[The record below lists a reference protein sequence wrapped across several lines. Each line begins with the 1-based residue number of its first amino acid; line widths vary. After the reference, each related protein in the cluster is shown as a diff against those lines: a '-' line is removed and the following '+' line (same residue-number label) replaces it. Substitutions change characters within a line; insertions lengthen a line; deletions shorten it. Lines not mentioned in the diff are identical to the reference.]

1 MDDDDYDKENMR
13 SYLLL
18 RMAMMVEMLVMVL
31 LMMMTPK
38 KCSMNIIIT
47 VRYLSVQSVIDQVFF
62 LPRVYAYILTYL
74 RILVFST
81 VVVL

>member
-1 MDDDDYDKENMR
+1 MR

-38 KCSMNIIIT
+38 KF
-47 VRYLSVQSVIDQVFF
+47 R
-62 LPRVYAYILTYL
+62 
-74 RILVFST
+74 
-81 VVVL
+81 

>member
-13 SYLLL
+13 PYLLL

-38 KCSMNIIIT
+38 KF
-47 VRYLSVQSVIDQVFF
+47 R
-62 LPRVYAYILTYL
+62 
-74 RILVFST
+74 
-81 VVVL
+81 